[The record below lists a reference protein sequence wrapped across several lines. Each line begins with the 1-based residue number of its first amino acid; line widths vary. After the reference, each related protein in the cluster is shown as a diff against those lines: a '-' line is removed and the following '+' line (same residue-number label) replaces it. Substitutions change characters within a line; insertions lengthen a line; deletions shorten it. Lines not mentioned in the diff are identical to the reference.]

1 MTAARVLFMFR
12 LFKSQRDVRQFQHP
26 LAVRRPAGRFSQARS
41 MRAFR
46 AIRRRDPKLVFQRAF
61 DSICA

>member
-26 LAVRRPAGRFSQARS
+26 LAVRRPAGRFSQARFHARLQGYPAARS
-41 MRAFR
+41 KARLSTG
-46 AIRRRDPKLVFQRAF
+46 I
-61 DSICA
+61 